1 MVRREDRL
9 SLALRAA
16 LPLLFLWMI
25 RDELVPIALAALFAL
40 LLAPVRARLA
50 RRLGRF
56 GRLSAGIV
64 TAATLVCVVIP
75 FVFIAA
81 RVAISINAFVTGGL
95 ADVLA
100 SLQAFASAHLAFVSN
115 LMPVEKL
122 RDAAVSMAQRIG
134 AAVAAFAA
142 GVASALP
149 GQIVDLFLFVL
160 ALYYFLRDGARLS
173 RWLASLSPFGAGD
186 TEALFASVRETV
198 QGAIVGQLA
207 TSAVQGGLT
216 TLALWIFGVPGALL
230 FGLIATLLS
239 VVPMV
244 GTTPVTVG
252 AAIYLFAAGR
262 PLAALGMAVAAVVIG
277 VSDNLVRPWVQSAQT
292 HMHPLLT
299 LLGIFG
305 GIQVFGAAGVFL
317 GPVVAAIA
325 VWAIELHARLHD
337 KPTAPADDG
346 AA

>member
-1 MVRREDRL
+1 VARTEDRL

-16 LPLLFLWMI
+16 LPLFFLWMI
-25 RDELVPIALAALFAL
+25 RDELVPIVLAALFAM

-56 GRLSAGIV
+56 GRFSSAIV
-64 TAATLVCVVIP
+64 TIATIVGVVIP

-81 RVAISINAFVTGGL
+81 RVAISINTFVSGGL
-95 ADVLA
+95 TDVLGK
-100 SLQAFASAHLAFVSN
+100 LQAFGAQHLSFVGN
-115 LMPVEKL
+115 LVPVEKL

-134 AAVAAFAA
+134 TAVAGFAA
-142 GVASALP
+142 GVASELP

-160 ALYYFLRDGARLS
+160 ALYYFLRDGARLV
-173 RWLASLSPFGAGD
+173 RWLASLSPFGAAD
-186 TEALFASVRETV
+186 TEALFASIRETV
-198 QGAIVGQLA
+198 HGAIFGQLA

-216 TLALWIFGVPGALL
+216 TLALWIFHVPGALL

-262 PLAALGMAVAAVVIG
+262 PAAALGMAVAAGVIG
-277 VSDNLVRPWVQSAQT
+277 VSDNLVRPWVQSVQT
-292 HMHPLLT
+292 KMHPLLT

-305 GIQVFGAAGVFL
+305 GIGVFGAAGVFL
-317 GPVVAAIA
+317 GPVVAAVA
-325 VWAIELHARLHD
+325 VWAIELHARLHGH
-337 KPTAPADDG
+337 PAND
-346 AA
+346 AANVG